1 MVVTEFKARE
11 CGPRVYTLNQA
22 LGTAVVIGIVVRQVQ
37 KNKVNKKGLRI
48 QQQGKKKKDPYCPSP
63 HIVTTEEFWDPPEQY
78 GLSSLLSHTRK
89 RYLPYSPAYMIGT
102 SSN

>member
-1 MVVTEFKARE
+1 MTEFKARE

-22 LGTAVVIGIVVRQVQ
+22 LGTAVVIGIVVLQVQ
-37 KNKVNKKGLRI
+37 KNKVNKKSLRI
-48 QQQGKKKKDPYCPSP
+48 QQQEKKKKKKTLIAHPP